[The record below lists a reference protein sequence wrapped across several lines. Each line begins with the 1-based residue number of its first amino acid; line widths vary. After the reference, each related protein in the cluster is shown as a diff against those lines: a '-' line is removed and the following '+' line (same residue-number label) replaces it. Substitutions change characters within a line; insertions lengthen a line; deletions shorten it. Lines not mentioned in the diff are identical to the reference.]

1 MNNETEF
8 PQGYLHIAINILI
21 IKFLS
26 KSNCQ
31 EMKKPKNLMDKVQG
45 QDLTKTQKL
54 PKMEWECEVSNFH
67 TIHNENTL

>member
-1 MNNETEF
+1 
-8 PQGYLHIAINILI
+8 
-21 IKFLS
+21 
-26 KSNCQ
+26 
-31 EMKKPKNLMDKVQG
+31 MKKPQNLMDKVQG